1 MKNENNNNNKGNLQK
16 FKIAFYRITKK
27 NSIIKNEQFPIAFHF
42 RKGYSLHISFFAGYR
57 HK

>member
-1 MKNENNNNNKGNLQK
+1 MKNEKKNNKGNLQK

-27 NSIIKNEQFPIAFHF
+27 NSIIKNEQFPNAFHF